1 MIIYP
6 QLQKGMTIGSTAPS
20 SGVGQELHGLLHQ
33 AAERMA
39 GHGYPVVYG
48 DTVWTQDKAK
58 SAAAA
63 VRAAEFMR
71 MMQDAAIGLIVPP
84 WGGELLIEII
94 EHLDFAALPA
104 KWVLGYS
111 DISLLLLAITLN
123 TGIATAHGVNLIDLR
138 GEEWDETTGMWEQV
152 LSTLAGGEV
161 TQYSS
166 PLYQKE
172 WNHEQPSPWVFH
184 LIEPTVW
191 KTALPAEKEGNV
203 GKNGNAGRDTAGEAE
218 GEFEAGETRGK
229 NEAGTAVQELA
240 KVGVE
245 GRLLGGCIDVIRHL
259 IGTPYGDVAQFQREH
274 LQGEPILWYLENC
287 ELNTADVRRSLVQ
300 MKLAGWFIHTS
311 AILFGRSSGNQPMQ
325 NYMAEDI
332 YRDLALELGIPVV
345 YDIDCG
351 HVPPQL
357 TLINGA
363 YAKVTVENGKGT
375 LWQQFKP

>member
-1 MIIYP
+1 MMIIYP

-84 WGGELLIEII
+84 WGGELLIEIV
-94 EHLDFAALPA
+94 EHLDYAALPA

-123 TGIATAHGVNLIDLR
+123 TGIATAHGANLIDLR
-138 GEEWDETTGMWEQV
+138 GEEWDETTGKWEQV

-161 TQYSS
+161 VQYSS

-172 WNHEQPSPWVFH
+172 WNHEHPSPQVFH
-184 LIEPTVW
+184 LNESTVW
-191 KTALPAEKEGNV
+191 KTALPAEKDGNAE
-203 GKNGNAGRDTAGEAE
+203 KNGNADRYVS
-218 GEFEAGETRGK
+218 AGETGGK
-229 NEAGTAVQELA
+229 YEAGTTTQELA
-240 KVGVE
+240 KVEVE

-259 IGTPYGDVAQFQREH
+259 IGTPYGDVAQFRRKH

-300 MKLAGWFIHTS
+300 MKLAGWFVDTS
-311 AILFGRSSGNQPMQ
+311 AILFGRSSGNQPVQ

-332 YRDLALELGIPVV
+332 YRDLAVELGVPVI

>member
-1 MIIYP
+1 MITYP

-20 SGVGQELHGLLHQ
+20 SGLGKELHGLLHQ
-33 AAERMA
+33 AAERME

-58 SAAAA
+58 SASAA
-63 VRAAEFMR
+63 VRAVEFMK
-71 MMQDAAIGLIVPP
+71 MMQDAAVGLIVPP
-84 WGGELLIEII
+84 WGGELLIEIV
-94 EHLDFAALPA
+94 EHLDYAAMPA

-123 TGIATAHGVNLIDLR
+123 TGMATAHGANLIDLR
-138 GEEWDETTGMWEQV
+138 GEEWDETTGKWEQV
-152 LSTLAGGEV
+152 MSTLVGGEV

-166 PLYQKE
+166 PMYQKE
-172 WNHEQPSPWVFH
+172 WNHEHPSPRVFH

-191 KTALPAEKEGNV
+191 KMAFPAETK
-203 GKNGNAGRDTAGEAE
+203 GNAESDAARETGE
-218 GEFEAGETRGK
+218 EFEAAAQG
-229 NEAGTAVQELA
+229 LA
-240 KVGVE
+240 KVEVE

-300 MKLAGWFIHTS
+300 MKLAGWFAHSS
-311 AILFGRSSGNQPMQ
+311 AILFGRSSGNQPVQ

-332 YRDLALELGIPVV
+332 YRDLAVELGVPVI

-363 YAKVTVENGKGT
+363 YAKATVENGKGT

>member
-1 MIIYP
+1 MITYP
-6 QLQKGMTIGSTAPS
+6 HLQKGMTIGSTAPS
-20 SGVGQELHGLLHQ
+20 SGLAKELHGLLQQ
-33 AAERMA
+33 ASERLA
-39 GHGYPVVYG
+39 GFGYPVVYG

-58 SAAAA
+58 SASAT
-63 VRAAEFMR
+63 VRAAEFMK
-71 MMQDAAIGLIVPP
+71 MMQDAAMGLIVPP

-94 EHLDFAALPA
+94 EHLDYASMPA

-123 TGIATAHGVNLIDLR
+123 TGLATAHGANLIDLR
-138 GEEWDETTGMWEQV
+138 GEEWDETTGKWEQV
-152 LSTLAGGEV
+152 LSTLAGEEV

-172 WNHEQPSPWVFH
+172 WNHKHPSPRVFH
-184 LIEPTVW
+184 LVEPTVW
-191 KTALPAEKEGNV
+191 KTVLPNRIKGQSGDQPEV
-203 GKNGNAGRDTAGEAE
+203 
-218 GEFEAGETRGK
+218 EAGGK
-229 NEAGTAVQELA
+229 PGAGTAAHALE
-240 KVGVE
+240 KVVVE

-259 IGTPYGDVAQFQREH
+259 VGTPYGNVALFQRNH

-300 MKLAGWFIHTS
+300 MKLAGWFAHSS
-311 AILFGRSSGNQPMQ
+311 AILFGRSSGNQPVQ
-325 NYMAEDI
+325 NYTAEDI
-332 YRDLALELGIPVV
+332 YHDLAEELGLPVI

-357 TLINGA
+357 TFINGA